1 MKILKNDD
9 DAQFNSRSSFGPKS
23 SALDSLFI
31 LTYGD
36 TICVAIVG
44 ILSLL
49 RLPEPLWGDQALF
62 MVGGEAIRNGA
73 VLYQDFWDVK
83 PPGIFG
89 VYTLAGTLFGF
100 TGVGMHVLDAL
111 WMGALGLMLRLTL
124 ARYFVRSWIA
134 ILLPWMAVG
143 LYLSVIQPND
153 QMQVESLVGLPIYTL
168 VWCTW
173 MAVQQ
178 PEHRSRWLFLSGIAG
193 GVVLLFKLIFLPF
206 IAGFWLV
213 YLLHSLVR
221 QRQSVVSAMGHL
233 IVPVVLG
240 ILMPIGPVMIY
251 WASQGML
258 GEVYYTL
265 VQHPARMVK
274 ELPSKQASEFIGTFV
289 GWLKRSFPLLVL
301 ASLAGARLWK
311 RMDFL
316 MIQMVVWIGLG
327 LAVISVQT
335 LSWWAYHFFLLLV
348 PMTVLAGKGIE
359 VAVQLAQAKWGRVVV
374 ALALAVLLILNV
386 RAIATTGYAMAR
398 SGLPINPD
406 NLLAYQQRMS
416 PLYPGLVNEV
426 QWVNAS
432 GRVPGAIYVIGN
444 PTLYVLSHRTQAI
457 AFLGWIPEMM
467 LREQWTVMGKQ
478 LEQARPVYLY
488 IDRSNVQYIPSEFWP
503 FVNRLYKSAQETT
516 EGTWYELA

>member
-1 MKILKNDD
+1 MKVFQNDD
-9 DAQFNSRSSFGPKS
+9 DAQFDSNSRSKS
-23 SALDSLFI
+23 SVLNSPFI

-44 ILSLL
+44 LLSLL

-73 VLYQDFWDVK
+73 VLYRDFWDVK

-100 TGVGMHVLDAL
+100 SGVGMHVLDAL

-143 LYLSVIQPND
+143 LYLSIIQPND

-173 MAVQQ
+173 MAVKQ

-213 YLLHSLVR
+213 YLLHCLVR
-221 QRQSVVSAMGHL
+221 QRQSVVSAVGYL
-233 IVPVVLG
+233 IVPVTLG

-274 ELPSKQASEFIGTFV
+274 ELQSKPISEFVSTLV
-289 GWLKRSFPLLVL
+289 SWVKRSFPLVLL
-301 ASLAGARLWK
+301 ASLAGAKLWK

-359 VAVQLAQAKWGRVVV
+359 VALQSDRAKWGRVVV
-374 ALALAVLLILNV
+374 AIALAVLLILNV
-386 RAIATTGYAMAR
+386 RAIVKTGYAMAR
-398 SGLPINPD
+398 SGLPINPE

-416 PLYPGLVNEV
+416 PLYPGLVNES
-426 QWVNAS
+426 QWVNAP

-488 IDRSNVQYIPSEFWP
+488 IDKSNVQYIPSEFWP
-503 FVNRLYKSAQETT
+503 FVNRLYKSAQETA
-516 EGTWYELA
+516 EGTWYELVV

>member
-1 MKILKNDD
+1 MKVFQNDD
-9 DAQFNSRSSFGPKS
+9 DAQFDSNSRSKS
-23 SALDSLFI
+23 SVLNSRFI

-73 VLYQDFWDVK
+73 VLYRDFWDVK

-89 VYTLAGTLFGF
+89 AYTLAGTLFGF
-100 TGVGMHVLDAL
+100 SGVGMHVLDVL

-124 ARYFVRSWIA
+124 ARYFARSWIA

-173 MAVQQ
+173 MAVKQ
-178 PEHRSRWLFLSGIAG
+178 PEHRSRWLFLSGVAG

-213 YLLHSLVR
+213 YLLHSLMR
-221 QRQSVVSAMGHL
+221 QRQSFVSAVGHL
-233 IVPVVLG
+233 IVPVTLG
-240 ILMPIGPVMIY
+240 ILMPIVPVMIY

-258 GEVYYTL
+258 GEIYYTL

-274 ELPSKQASEFIGTFV
+274 ELPSKPISEFMSTSV
-289 GWLKRSFPLLVL
+289 GWFKRSFPLLVL

-316 MIQMVVWIGLG
+316 MIQMVVWLGLG
-327 LAVISVQT
+327 LTVISVQT
-335 LSWWAYHFFLLLV
+335 LSWWAYHFFLFLV

-359 VAVQLAQAKWGRVVV
+359 VALQSAHAKWGRVVV
-374 ALALAVLLILNV
+374 AIALAVLLVLNV
-386 RAIATTGYAMAR
+386 RAIVKTGYAMTR
-398 SGLPINPD
+398 SGLPINPE
-406 NLLAYQQRMS
+406 NLLAYQKRIS
-416 PLYPGLVNEV
+416 PLYSSLVNEA
-426 QWVNAS
+426 QWVNAP

-478 LEQARPVYLY
+478 LDKARPVYLY
-488 IDRSNVQYIPSEFWP
+488 IDKSNVQYIPSEFWP

-516 EGTWYELA
+516 EGTWYELV